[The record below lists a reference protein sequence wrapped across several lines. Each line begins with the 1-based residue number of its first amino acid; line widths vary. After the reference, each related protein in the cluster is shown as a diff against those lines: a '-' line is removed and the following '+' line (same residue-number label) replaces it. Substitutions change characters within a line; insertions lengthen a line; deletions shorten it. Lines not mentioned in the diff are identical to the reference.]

1 VATIAAKA
9 KASLPAQVQGWLCEM
24 DELCTSIP
32 RQVRAGID
40 GWDTLAP
47 PIWKDEKSLDVA
59 VRAPMVHGTR
69 TLLKSWDGCLTSLK
83 DLTGRVETFI
93 AESGWPSN
101 QAGSITLDSAPLRE
115 AEGIKV
121 EQDFSI
127 GAKA

>member
-1 VATIAAKA
+1 
-9 KASLPAQVQGWLCEM
+9 M

-47 PIWKDEKSLDVA
+47 PIWKDGKSLDVA

-101 QAGSITLDSAPLRE
+101 QAGSPPLAPAPPRA
-115 AEGIKV
+115 AEDIHL
-121 EQDFSI
+121 EL
-127 GAKA
+127 

>member
-1 VATIAAKA
+1 MATIAAKA
-9 KASLPAQVQGWLCEM
+9 KASLPAQVQRWLCEM

-47 PIWKDEKSLDVA
+47 PIWKDGKSLDVA

-115 AEGIKV
+115 AEGNEV